1 MGHSAEMES
10 VYISQIKMGELPRKI
25 AANSLDCTLEVKS
38 DEEPVSPLGNPLGK
52 GRLKAE

>member
-25 AANSLDCTLEVKS
+25 AANSLDCTLGLS
-38 DEEPVSPLGNPLGK
+38 QMRNPVSPLGNPLGK
-52 GRLKAE
+52 GRLGK

>member
-38 DEEPVSPLGNPLGK
+38 DEEPGSPLGNPLGK